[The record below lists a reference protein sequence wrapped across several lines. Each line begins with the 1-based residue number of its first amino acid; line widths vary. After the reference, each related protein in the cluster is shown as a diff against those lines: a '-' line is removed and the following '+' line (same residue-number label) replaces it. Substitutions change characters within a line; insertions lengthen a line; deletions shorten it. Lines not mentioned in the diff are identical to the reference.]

1 MPLLAGLTV
10 IRTVIGSMPFDKV
23 PPCVQFFGFVSASI
37 PPLMCF
43 CARPVISLLAGPP
56 ACHLSWRIP
65 PPPNLSAVPARLVC
79 GPVLAACRY

>member
-43 CARPVISLLAGPP
+43 CARPVIDLLAGPP
-56 ACHLSWRIP
+56 AGRFLNVKVQFISAHLIT
-65 PPPNLSAVPARLVC
+65 LRLLLC
-79 GPVLAACRY
+79 PLL